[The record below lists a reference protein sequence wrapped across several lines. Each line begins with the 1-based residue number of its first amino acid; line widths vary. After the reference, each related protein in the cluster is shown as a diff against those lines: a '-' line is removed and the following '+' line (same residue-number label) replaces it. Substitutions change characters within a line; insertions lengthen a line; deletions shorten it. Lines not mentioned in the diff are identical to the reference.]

1 MKKMLK
7 GLAGFAIVL
16 ALVVGVVGTVFANES
31 KSGDVTVATE
41 DNFIVIDQEAFAALS
56 FDYLLYQEEETETA
70 LEEMITEEAVTEG
83 LTEGGTEGVQ

>member
-31 KSGDVTVATE
+31 KSGDVTISTE
-41 DNFIVIDQEAFAALS
+41 EPNYVVID
-56 FDYLLYQEEETETA
+56 
-70 LEEMITEEAVTEG
+70 EEASQQQGVEDGWTPLTTAQAATMIGGGVTADQ
-83 LTEGGTEGVQ
+83 LSIVWQ